1 MEIRHFIEKDRETFL
16 SFCKD
21 FYSGGAVLHPVDSE
35 NFARTFEACLA
46 GSPFTEGF
54 LMEVDGVPAGYLLVS
69 HTWSNEVGGMVALL
83 EELYF
88 APQFRGRGLGGRML
102 DWFADRYKDSKRY
115 RLEVN
120 RENTGAIRLYER
132 KGFRFLEY
140 LQMVEE
146 H

>member
-35 NFARTFEACLA
+35 NFVRTFEACLA
-46 GSPFTEGF
+46 GSPFTEGL
-54 LMEVDGVPAGYLLVS
+54 LMEADGVPAGYLLVS

-88 APQFRGRGLGGRML
+88 APQFRGQGLGGQML

>member
-1 MEIRHFIEKDRETFL
+1 
-16 SFCKD
+16 
-21 FYSGGAVLHPVDSE
+21 
-35 NFARTFEACLA
+35 
-46 GSPFTEGF
+46 
-54 LMEVDGVPAGYLLVS
+54 
-69 HTWSNEVGGMVALL
+69 MVALL

-88 APQFRGRGLGGRML
+88 APQFRGRGLGGQML